1 MAMRPLHHVP
11 REDPDLP
18 RGDLILHFSRRPES
32 TPAGVRETAVGGGG
46 EGGAGQTPDGCGKLL
61 EERAIRGNADGDDP
75 FFFFLGRGTG
85 SRFILQA
92 LQAIAGGGG
101 QGEQK

>member
-18 RGDLILHFSRRPES
+18 RGDLILHSSRRPES
-32 TPAGVRETAVGGGG
+32 TPAGVRETAVGRGGKG
-46 EGGAGQTPDGCGKLL
+46 RGKPQMAVVNCSRRGQFGATLMATTPPL
-61 EERAIRGNADGDDP
+61 
-75 FFFFLGRGTG
+75 FFFLDRGTG
-85 SRFILQA
+85 SRFILLA

>member
-1 MAMRPLHHVP
+1 MRPLHRVP
-11 REDPDLP
+11 REDPDPP
-18 RGDLILHFSRRPES
+18 RGDLIMHFSRRPES
-32 TPAGVRETAVGGGG
+32 TPAGVRETAVG
-46 EGGAGQTPDGCGKLL
+46 GGAGQTPDGCGKLL
-61 EERAIRGNADGDDP
+61 EERAIRGNADGDDPP